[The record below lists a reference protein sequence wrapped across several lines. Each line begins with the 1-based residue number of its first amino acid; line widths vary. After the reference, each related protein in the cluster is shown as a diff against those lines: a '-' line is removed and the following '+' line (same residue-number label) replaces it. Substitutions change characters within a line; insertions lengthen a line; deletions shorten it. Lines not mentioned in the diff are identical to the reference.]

1 MYCSV
6 VSLKTYGPRGSPSGK
21 PPRRLFRKQKEAG
34 QEEREEKKPEEH
46 EYQSDDHSSMTWVKT
61 LCV

>member
-1 MYCSV
+1 MYGSV

-34 QEEREEKKPEEH
+34 QEEREEKKTRR
-46 EYQSDDHSSMTWVKT
+46 TWVPIWRPQ
-61 LCV
+61 